1 MRTIR
6 PVARLVAAAATAAA
20 VIGAAVIGAAA
31 APAAANSG
39 AAATDRPA
47 ERDRVTVHPGESI
60 QRAIDAAPNDATVV
74 VAAGTYRENLLI
86 TRPVTL
92 AGQGSVTLEPP
103 TTLVHNLCTDDP
115 DAAPSDGTGAR
126 VGICVL
132 GTLALPGPGSGGDLP
147 TVVTPV
153 ADVHL
158 KNLTV
163 ARFTEGIEAVG
174 THGLTVESV
183 TGRDNGD
190 AGLLSFY
197 GEGTVLSRVTLT
209 GTAGFAAA
217 SLRMSRD
224 VRVSASRFTGN
235 AGIGLAL
242 LDTRTGTVSG
252 NVLTGNAVGLMV
264 ADTGDPHPTGD
275 IRVTG
280 NDVSDNTR
288 YFPGDGSAPPMS
300 GVGVALLGSNEVTV
314 SGNRIAGNAPSNPD
328 AFGGFGVGVL
338 DASTMTGGAAP
349 TGNRVTGNRISGSP
363 VAVNY
368 DGSGSDNTIRGNH
381 IS

>member
-6 PVARLVAAAATAAA
+6 TVTGMVAAAAT
-20 VIGAAVIGAAA
+20 AAVIGAAA
-31 APAAANSG
+31 APAAADSQAG
-39 AAATDRPA
+39 RTPI
-47 ERDRVTVHPGESI
+47 TVHPGESI

-92 AGQGSVTLEPP
+92 TGHGPVTLQPP
-103 TTLVHNLCTDDP
+103 ATIAHNLCTDDP

-126 VGICVL
+126 VGICIL
-132 GTLALPGPGSGGDLP
+132 GTLALPGPGGGDLP
-147 TVVTPV
+147 SVVTPL

-163 ARFTEGIEAVG
+163 AGFTEGIEAVG
-174 THGLTVESV
+174 TRGLTVESV
-183 TGRDNGD
+183 TGRDNTD
-190 AGLLSFY
+190 SALLSFY
-197 GEGTVLSRVTLT
+197 GEDTVLSRVEMT

-217 SLRMSRD
+217 SLRMSQH

-235 AGIGLAL
+235 TGTGLAL
-242 LDTRTGTVSG
+242 LDTRFVTVSG
-252 NVLTGNAVGLMV
+252 NVLSDNAAGLTV
-264 ADTGDPHPTGD
+264 VDTGDPHPTGD
-275 IRVTG
+275 VRVTG
-280 NDVSDNTR
+280 NDISDNTR
-288 YFPGDGSAPPMS
+288 YFPGDGSAPSMS
-300 GVGVALLGSNEVTV
+300 GVGVVLLGSNEVTV
-314 SGNRIAGNAPSNPD
+314 SGNRIVGNAPSAP
-328 AFGGFGVGVL
+328 ALFAGFGVGVL
-338 DASTMTGGAAP
+338 DASTVTGGAAP

-368 DGSGSDNTIRGNH
+368 DGTGSHNTFRGNH